1 MHRPKRLHTA
11 FLLCFCAILPATALR
26 SYTID
31 FGSTW
36 YAPTAS
42 MMRSQV
48 KNNYLKTR
56 AIIGKLPHFS
66 PAQRVRALVV
76 PHATTPIAAQYA
88 TLAYARI
95 AQPQKIKR
103 LILIAPSFGSHHGAS
118 TLLQESLKTPLGILP
133 IDTRAQELLIRTGGA
148 HSTTSNNDRQHYL
161 AHQIP
166 LIQYRFTNAQ
176 LLPLIVSNLNEQ
188 SVADLCYLLRTVVDD
203 NTLVVF
209 SSDVHDRER
218 SLACASALNILEAT
232 EDTQLWGPAFVESI
246 NNNEHLTAAIRT
258 LSFTKQEQ
266 RQLLLR
272 ARTHL
277 QDVIHTGAEKSILPT
292 PSTGIFSQPFGL
304 FVSLHAHAPDGS
316 TRLRGC
322 MGTLHASQPLHQTLD
337 RLVTKAALHDP
348 RFTPVTTDELKTL
361 SLSLSIMLPTRP
373 IHHPDQIQ
381 LGRHGVALNCHG
393 MQSIFLPEVARH
405 RHWDTE
411 TLLNNLCLKAGL
423 PSNAWQR
430 PDCALE
436 VFETITMEESSL
448 P

>member
-1 MHRPKRLHTA
+1 MHRPTRFYA
-11 FLLCFCAILPATALR
+11 ALLLSFCSPLLISADNAYAIN
-26 SYTID
+26 
-31 FGSTW
+31 FGATW
-36 YAPTAS
+36 YAKTGT
-42 MMRSQV
+42 MLRSQV

-56 AIIGKLPHFS
+56 SIIGKLPRFS
-66 PAQRVRALVV
+66 KGQRIRALVV
-76 PHATTPIAAQYA
+76 PHATTPLAAQYA
-88 TLAYARI
+88 ALAYARV
-95 AQPQKIKR
+95 AQPKAITR
-103 LILIAPSFGSHHGAS
+103 LILIAPSTGSHLGAS
-118 TLLQESLKTPLGILP
+118 TLTAQHIETPLGSFPL
-133 IDTRAQELLIRTGGA
+133 DTQAQELLVRTGGA
-148 HSTTSNNDRQHYL
+148 RGVTSSNDNQHYL
-161 AHQIP
+161 AHHIP
-166 LIQYRFTNAQ
+166 LIQYRFTKAK
-176 LLPLIVSNLNEQ
+176 LLPLIVSNLNER

-232 EDTQLWGPAFVESI
+232 EDIQLWGPAFVESI
-246 NNNEHLTAAIRT
+246 NSSEHLTAAIRT
-258 LSFTKQEQ
+258 LSFTTTEHY
-266 RQLLLR
+266 QLLMR
-272 ARTHL
+272 ARTRL
-277 QDVIHTGAEKSILPT
+277 QDVVRTGTEKSSLPT
-292 PSTGIFSQPFGL
+292 PSTGIFSQPLGL

-348 RFTPVTTDELKTL
+348 RFTPVTTDELKNL

-393 MQSIFLPEVARH
+393 MHSIFLPEVARH
-405 RHWDTE
+405 RHWETQ

-430 PDCALE
+430 TDCVLE
-436 VFETITMEESSL
+436 VFETITIEEAS
-448 P
+448 